1 MLKFRFNA
9 KWFLAILLITP
20 MFIHALPVKVSGEM
34 WGRMTNETGKYKN
47 AAGNY
52 VDKNAKNYLS
62 LERGYFGLETTFT
75 QNTKARFTVDMFST
89 DATHQY
95 ATGGTDTAFPI
106 DSLSTMKNGS
116 VDGAGLKLKYAY
128 VDFANLVPVPDMNL
142 SVGLQKVYF
151 GTIYDWNYTII
162 GKAPTDE
169 YKVANSADYGI
180 SLNGYIPNGL
190 GEYAVGVY
198 NGEGYKKVGASLSDN
213 TDYAYLANLRLTPIS
228 GVTVGGSYM
237 SNTVKSEKKLS
248 GDAIDKS
255 FEEQSLMDAVVRLN
269 YSIVDVWGE
278 YISKD
283 MAYPNDSA
291 KDFKATG
298 LMIMPIISL
307 GSLLEKDVQ
316 LLARFD
322 TWDESDNPSS
332 TAKYLVNATTFGANY
347 NFMHDE
353 ANVPAMQ
360 LQLNYTTKKYDEDKS
375 AAAYADGKKDISQ
388 IMLQLKWRFA
398 GTIAN

>member
-1 MLKFRFNA
+1 M
-9 KWFLAILLITP
+9 AIMLITP
-20 MFIHALPVKVSGEM
+20 MVIQALPVKVSGEM
-34 WGRMTNETGKYKN
+34 WGRLTNESSKQKN
-47 AAGNY
+47 ASGDY
-52 VDKNAKNYLS
+52 VDKISKNYMS
-62 LERGYFGLETTFT
+62 LERGYFGLETTFS

-95 ATGGTDTAFPI
+95 TTGGTDSAFPI

-128 VDFANLVPVPDMNL
+128 VDFANLIPVPEMNL

-169 YKVANSADYGI
+169 YKVANSADYGVT
-180 SLNGYIPNGL
+180 LNGFIPNGF
-190 GEYAVGVY
+190 GEYAVGLY

-213 TDYAYLANLRLTPIS
+213 TDFAYLANLRLTPIG

-237 SNTVKSEKKLS
+237 TNSVKREKKLS
-248 GDAIDKS
+248 GDALDS
-255 FEEQSLMDAVVRLN
+255 SYEEQALMDGVVRIN
-269 YSIVDVWGE
+269 YSILDIWGE

-283 MAYPNDSA
+283 MKFPNA
-291 KDFKATG
+291 TNKDFTATG
-298 LMIMPIISL
+298 LMIMPIVSL
-307 GSLLEKDVQ
+307 SSLIEKDIQ

-322 TWDESDNPSS
+322 TWDESENPSS
-332 TAKYLVNATTFGANY
+332 TAKYLSNSTTIGANY

-353 ANVPAMQ
+353 SNVPAMQ
-360 LQLNYTTKKYDEDKS
+360 LQLNYTTKTYDEGKS

-398 GTIAN
+398 STIAN

>member
-1 MLKFRFNA
+1 M
-9 KWFLAILLITP
+9 AIMLITP
-20 MFIHALPVKVSGEM
+20 MVINALPVKVSGEM
-34 WGRMTNETGKYKN
+34 WGRLTNESSKQKN
-47 AAGNY
+47 ASGDY
-52 VDKNAKNYLS
+52 VNKNSKNYMS

-95 ATGGTDTAFPI
+95 TTGGTDSAFPI

-128 VDFANLVPVPDMNL
+128 VDFANLFPVPEMNL

-169 YKVANSADYGI
+169 YKVANSADYGVT
-180 SLNGYIPNGL
+180 LNGFIPNGY
-190 GEYAVGVY
+190 GEYAVGLY

-213 TDYAYLANLRLTPIS
+213 TDFAYLANLRLTPI
-228 GVTVGGSYM
+228 GGLTVGGSYM
-237 SNTVKSEKKLS
+237 TNSVKREKKLS
-248 GDAIDKS
+248 GDALDKS
-255 FEEQSLMDAVVRLN
+255 YEEQALLDGVVRIN
-269 YSIVDVWGE
+269 YSILDIWGE

-283 MAYPNDSA
+283 MKFPNA
-291 KDFKATG
+291 TNKDFTATG
-298 LMIMPIISL
+298 LMIMPIVSL
-307 GSLLEKDVQ
+307 SSLIEKDIQ

-322 TWDESDNPSS
+322 TWDESENPTT
-332 TAKYLVNATTFGANY
+332 TAKYLSNSTTIGANY

-353 ANVPAMQ
+353 SNVPAMQ
-360 LQLNYTTKKYDEDKS
+360 LQLNYTTKTYDEGKS
-375 AAAYADGKKDISQ
+375 AATYADGKKDISQ

-398 GTIAN
+398 STIAN

>member
-1 MLKFRFNA
+1 MRFRFNA
-9 KWFLAILLITP
+9 KWFMAIMLITP
-20 MFIHALPVKVSGEM
+20 MVIQALPVKVSGEM
-34 WGRMTNETGKYKN
+34 WGRLTNESSKQKN
-47 AAGNY
+47 ASGDY
-52 VDKNAKNYLS
+52 VDKISKNYMS
-62 LERGYFGLETTFT
+62 LERGYFGLETTFS

-95 ATGGTDTAFPI
+95 TTGGTDSAFPI

-128 VDFANLVPVPDMNL
+128 VDFANLFPVPEMNL

-169 YKVANSADYGI
+169 YKVANSADYGVT
-180 SLNGYIPNGL
+180 LNGFIPNGY
-190 GEYAVGVY
+190 GEYAVGLY

-213 TDYAYLANLRLTPIS
+213 TDFAYLANLRLTPI
-228 GVTVGGSYM
+228 GGLTVGGSYM
-237 SNTVKSEKKLS
+237 TNSVKREKKLS
-248 GDAIDKS
+248 GDALDKS
-255 FEEQSLMDAVVRLN
+255 YEEQALLDGVVRIN
-269 YSIVDVWGE
+269 YSILDIWGE

-283 MAYPNDSA
+283 MKFPNA
-291 KDFKATG
+291 TNKDFTATG
-298 LMIMPIISL
+298 LMIMPIVSL
-307 GSLLEKDVQ
+307 SSLIEKDIQ

-322 TWDESDNPSS
+322 TWDESENPTT
-332 TAKYLVNATTFGANY
+332 TAKYLSNSTTIGANY

-353 ANVPAMQ
+353 SNVPAMQ
-360 LQLNYTTKKYDEDKS
+360 LQLNYTTKTYDEGKS
-375 AAAYADGKKDISQ
+375 AATYADGKKDISQ

-398 GTIAN
+398 STIAN